1 MWGILSGSPFRCPKS
16 KWFNCSKTNQV
27 DILFG
32 EISVRWQK
40 HVDNY
45 PFSNLHRWVV
55 VSHIHFVGV
64 SATTGRLRAPT
75 HLQPW
80 NIRKVRRQHKYFLY
94 FLMQMCWAFLS
105 SKTTTASK
113 KKQEKD
119 LNTKG
124 IGNSLLGSY
133 CHHLHCQCSPNQS
146 VILCFFLNL
155 TFDCT
160 CSEVSA
166 CPAALRHLS
175 HSHLV
180 PSEKAVSVSAKC
192 KHRNISK
199 QHYWI
204 QHMNWKIRRALP
216 LPVSDTGVVDTSA
229 SSCCCL
235 QTWVCLHRNHMCRS
249 LSCRDRLY
257 ILHRIAASASYATER
272 QNN

>member
-204 QHMNWKIRRALP
+204 QHMNWKNQEGLTIACLWHWRSRHFCLFLLLPPNLGLSTQKSHVPQSFLQRQALHSPQDRRFRFL
-216 LPVSDTGVVDTSA
+216 
-229 SSCCCL
+229 CH
-235 QTWVCLHRNHMCRS
+235 WE
-249 LSCRDRLY
+249 
-257 ILHRIAASASYATER
+257 TE
-272 QNN
+272 